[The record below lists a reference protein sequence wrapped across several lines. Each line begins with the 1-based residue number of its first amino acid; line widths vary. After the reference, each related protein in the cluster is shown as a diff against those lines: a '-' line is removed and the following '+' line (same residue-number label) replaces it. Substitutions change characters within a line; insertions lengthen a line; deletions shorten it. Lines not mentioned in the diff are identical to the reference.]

1 MGREEN
7 KEIFQDT
14 EKLCRTNPALIQA
27 WKSSS
32 EKQKLILESESVI
45 YEKQIYE
52 TPTKIIISKKRTFE
66 AAMDYPGKK
75 VAVLNF
81 ASASNP
87 GGGVVNGSSAQEE
100 CLCRCSTLYCN
111 LTEDFMWKNFYQPH
125 RHTANPIHNDDLIY
139 TPDVVIFKSDTPYPR
154 LFPTLGFPARA
165 ILIFRSSPDFNPNS
179 PQFFPDPGFAG
190 QPPFPGIPV
199 RSYDFPDCGNGNP
212 PWYREPFQ
220 NPGAVLPPRNPSQFA
235 SPRPRNRVPVWPDT
249 FPFQSLHL
257 STGSS
262 YPFTA
267 GNVPKIFFSN
277 PEFCDMMEKIRRET
291 YERKSTSHHCP
302 SEGSLSGI
310 GLCAALSERL

>member
-32 EKQKLILESESVI
+32 EKQKLILENEAVI

-52 TPTKIIISKKRTFE
+52 TPTKIIVSKKRTFE
-66 AAMDYPGKK
+66 AAMNYQEKK

-125 RHTANPIHNDDLIY
+125 RHAANPIHNDDLIY

-154 LFPTLGFPARA
+154 L
-165 ILIFRSSPDFNPNS
+165 
-179 PQFFPDPGFAG
+179 
-190 QPPFPGIPV
+190 
-199 RSYDFPDCGNGNP
+199 
-212 PWYREPFQ
+212 
-220 NPGAVLPPRNPSQFA
+220 LPPNKWTKVNVITCAAPNLRERPSNAFNTGDGNQAVKISPAQLEQIHIQRGRKILATAAANKNEVIILGAFGCGAFMNNPEIVANAYTKLVEEFKNAFKVIEFA
-235 SPRPRNRVPVWPDT
+235 IYCSPRDDSNFR
-249 FPFQSLHL
+249 
-257 STGSS
+257 
-262 YPFTA
+262 
-267 GNVPKIFFSN
+267 IFSDRIKV
-277 PEFCDMMEKIRRET
+277 E
-291 YERKSTSHHCP
+291 
-302 SEGSLSGI
+302 
-310 GLCAALSERL
+310 

>member
-32 EKQKLILESESVI
+32 EKQKLILENEAVI

-52 TPTKIIISKKRTFE
+52 TPTKIIVSKKRTFE
-66 AAMDYPGKK
+66 AAMDYQEKK

-111 LTEDFMWKNFYQPH
+111 LTEDFMWKNFYKPH
-125 RHTANPIHNDDLIY
+125 RHAANPIHNDDLIY

-154 LFPTLGFPARA
+154 LLPQNKWTKVNVITCAAPNLRERPSNAFNTGDGNQAVKISPAQLEQIHIQRGRKILATAAANKNEVIILGAFGCGAFMNNPEIVANAYTKLVEEFKNAFKVIEFA
-165 ILIFRSSPDFNPNS
+165 I
-179 PQFFPDPGFAG
+179 
-190 QPPFPGIPV
+190 
-199 RSYDFPDCGNGNP
+199 YC
-212 PWYREPFQ
+212 
-220 NPGAVLPPRNPSQFA
+220 
-235 SPRPRNRVPVWPDT
+235 SPRDDSNFR
-249 FPFQSLHL
+249 
-257 STGSS
+257 
-262 YPFTA
+262 
-267 GNVPKIFFSN
+267 IFS
-277 PEFCDMMEKIRRET
+277 DRIK
-291 YERKSTSHHCP
+291 
-302 SEGSLSGI
+302 GI
-310 GLCAALSERL
+310 VNC

>member
-32 EKQKLILESESVI
+32 EKQKLILENEAVI

-52 TPTKIIISKKRTFE
+52 TPTKIIVSKKRTFE

-154 LFPTLGFPARA
+154 LLPQNKWAKVNVITCAAPNLRERPSNAFNTGDGNQAVKISPAQLEQIHIQRGRKILATAAANKNEVIILGAFGCGAFMNNPEIVANAYTKLIKEFKNAFKVIEFA
-165 ILIFRSSPDFNPNS
+165 I
-179 PQFFPDPGFAG
+179 
-190 QPPFPGIPV
+190 
-199 RSYDFPDCGNGNP
+199 YC
-212 PWYREPFQ
+212 
-220 NPGAVLPPRNPSQFA
+220 
-235 SPRPRNRVPVWPDT
+235 SPRDDSNFR
-249 FPFQSLHL
+249 
-257 STGSS
+257 
-262 YPFTA
+262 
-267 GNVPKIFFSN
+267 IFS
-277 PEFCDMMEKIRRET
+277 DRIK
-291 YERKSTSHHCP
+291 
-302 SEGSLSGI
+302 GI
-310 GLCAALSERL
+310 VNC

>member
-32 EKQKLILESESVI
+32 EKQKLILENEAVI

-52 TPTKIIISKKRTFE
+52 TPTKIIVSKKRTFE

-100 CLCRCSTLYCN
+100 CLCRCSTLYYN

-125 RHTANPIHNDDLIY
+125 RHAANPIHNDDLIY

-154 LFPTLGFPARA
+154 LLPQNKWTKVNVITCAAPNLRERPSNAFNTGDGNQAVKISPAQLEQIHIQRGRKILATAAANKNEVIILGAFGCGAFMNNPEIVANAYTKLVEEFKNAFKVIEFA
-165 ILIFRSSPDFNPNS
+165 I
-179 PQFFPDPGFAG
+179 
-190 QPPFPGIPV
+190 
-199 RSYDFPDCGNGNP
+199 YC
-212 PWYREPFQ
+212 
-220 NPGAVLPPRNPSQFA
+220 
-235 SPRPRNRVPVWPDT
+235 SPRDDSNFR
-249 FPFQSLHL
+249 
-257 STGSS
+257 
-262 YPFTA
+262 
-267 GNVPKIFFSN
+267 IFSDRIKV
-277 PEFCDMMEKIRRET
+277 E
-291 YERKSTSHHCP
+291 
-302 SEGSLSGI
+302 
-310 GLCAALSERL
+310 

>member
-32 EKQKLILESESVI
+32 EKQKLILENEAVI

-52 TPTKIIISKKRTFE
+52 TPTKIIVSKKRTFE
-66 AAMDYPGKK
+66 AAMNYQEKK

-125 RHTANPIHNDDLIY
+125 RHAANPIHNDDLIY

-154 LFPTLGFPARA
+154 LLPQNKWTKVNVITCAAPNLRERPSNAFNTGDGNQAVKISPAQLEQIHIQRGRKILATAAANKNEVIILGAFGCGAFMNNPEIVANAYTKLVEEFKNAFKVIEFA
-165 ILIFRSSPDFNPNS
+165 I
-179 PQFFPDPGFAG
+179 
-190 QPPFPGIPV
+190 
-199 RSYDFPDCGNGNP
+199 YC
-212 PWYREPFQ
+212 
-220 NPGAVLPPRNPSQFA
+220 
-235 SPRPRNRVPVWPDT
+235 SPRDDSNFR
-249 FPFQSLHL
+249 
-257 STGSS
+257 
-262 YPFTA
+262 
-267 GNVPKIFFSN
+267 IFSDRIKV
-277 PEFCDMMEKIRRET
+277 E
-291 YERKSTSHHCP
+291 
-302 SEGSLSGI
+302 
-310 GLCAALSERL
+310 

>member
-14 EKLCRTNPALIQA
+14 EKFCRTNPALIQA

-32 EKQKLILESESVI
+32 EKQKLILENEAVI

-52 TPTKIIISKKRTFE
+52 TPTKIIVSKKRTFE
-66 AAMDYPGKK
+66 AAMNYPGKK

-125 RHTANPIHNDDLIY
+125 RHAANPIHNDDLIY

-154 LFPTLGFPARA
+154 LLPQNKWTKVNVITCAAPNLRERPSNAFNTGDGNQAVKISPAQLEQIHIQRGRKILATAAANKNEVIILGAFGCGAFMNNPEIVANAYTKLIKEFKNAFKVIEFA
-165 ILIFRSSPDFNPNS
+165 I
-179 PQFFPDPGFAG
+179 
-190 QPPFPGIPV
+190 
-199 RSYDFPDCGNGNP
+199 YC
-212 PWYREPFQ
+212 
-220 NPGAVLPPRNPSQFA
+220 
-235 SPRPRNRVPVWPDT
+235 SPRDDSNFR
-249 FPFQSLHL
+249 
-257 STGSS
+257 
-262 YPFTA
+262 
-267 GNVPKIFFSN
+267 IFS
-277 PEFCDMMEKIRRET
+277 DRIK
-291 YERKSTSHHCP
+291 
-302 SEGSLSGI
+302 GI
-310 GLCAALSERL
+310 VNC

>member
-14 EKLCRTNPALIQA
+14 EKFCRTNPALIQA

-32 EKQKLILESESVI
+32 EKQKLILENEAVI

-52 TPTKIIISKKRTFE
+52 TPTKIIVSKKRTFE
-66 AAMDYPGKK
+66 AAMNYPGKK

-125 RHTANPIHNDDLIY
+125 RHAANPIHNDDLIY

-154 LFPTLGFPARA
+154 LLPQNKWTKVNVITCAAPNLRERPSNAFNTGDGNQAVKISPAQLEQIHIQRGRKILATAAANKNEVIILGAFGCGAFMNNPEIVANAYTKLIKEFKNAFKVIEFA
-165 ILIFRSSPDFNPNS
+165 I
-179 PQFFPDPGFAG
+179 
-190 QPPFPGIPV
+190 
-199 RSYDFPDCGNGNP
+199 YC
-212 PWYREPFQ
+212 
-220 NPGAVLPPRNPSQFA
+220 
-235 SPRPRNRVPVWPDT
+235 SPRDDSNFR
-249 FPFQSLHL
+249 
-257 STGSS
+257 
-262 YPFTA
+262 
-267 GNVPKIFFSN
+267 IFS
-277 PEFCDMMEKIRRET
+277 DRMK
-291 YERKSTSHHCP
+291 
-302 SEGSLSGI
+302 GI
-310 GLCAALSERL
+310 VNC